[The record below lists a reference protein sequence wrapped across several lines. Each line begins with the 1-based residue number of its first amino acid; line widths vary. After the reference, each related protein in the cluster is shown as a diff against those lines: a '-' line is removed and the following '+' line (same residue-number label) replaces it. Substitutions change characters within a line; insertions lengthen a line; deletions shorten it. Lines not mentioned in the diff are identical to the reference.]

1 MFENE
6 LDSNSDLEFSEYFG
20 KKAKERRR
28 GRRAERTQ
36 KREARRASY
45 KPEKRERR
53 RKMRKAAGFLP
64 PVALFRLGRR
74 AVTGRKFNDF
84 DGENMSGLDI

>member
-6 LDSNSDLEFSEYFG
+6 LDSNLDLEFSELFG
-20 KKAKERRR
+20 KKAKERRQE
-28 GRRAERTQ
+28 RRAERTQ
-36 KREARRASY
+36 KREARRASWS
-45 KPEKRERR
+45 PEKRERR
-53 RKMRKAAGFLP
+53 RKMRKGAGFLP

-84 DGENMSGLDI
+84 DGENINGLDI